1 MDCFAA
7 LAMTRIDLRYDFTTS
22 RRDAPEW
29 YRKRRPQ
36 KKRAQGKP
44 GARCTRG
51 LVCNVHKEMRHTSI
65 QVQRRASG
73 LPCAMVYGL

>member
-22 RRDAPEW
+22 RRDAPEC

-51 LVCNVHKEMRHTSI
+51 LVCNVHKEMRT
-65 QVQRRASG
+65 RAYRFSG
-73 LPCAMVYGL
+73 EHPAFPAQ